1 MNEFLATPKFAI
13 LIRRNNFWTRTQE
26 VSIGLRIVM
35 AQLNSVD
42 CVAVIGLGYV
52 GLPLMLA
59 LRQNHKVIGYDISKK
74 RVSELNSG
82 FDASGEVDAASL
94 DISLKLSFTSNIQ
107 DVLLA
112 DCYIITVPTP
122 VDENNTPDLTNLI
135 DATRLVAEC
144 LSEGNLVVYES
155 TVYPGATEEICVPV
169 LERVSGLNLNK
180 GFFVGYSPERV
191 SPGKGA
197 TPMQEIKKVTSGSC
211 LVAAKAVD
219 KLYGSIIT
227 AGTHLAPSIKVAE
240 ASKVI
245 ENTQRDVN
253 IALMNEFALIFSRMK
268 INTNDVLTAA
278 STKWN
283 FLRFE
288 PGLVGGHCIGVDPY
302 YLSYKA
308 ENLGVKPNLITT
320 ARRLNESIPKYV
332 ARSLLKRLAKN
343 GRLDDA
349 CSVGIC
355 GLTFKEDCADLRNSK
370 VFDIIDELLD
380 WSVNVVVY
388 DPAVNHGTVPDKYCS
403 LVLSERDFFSEQYD
417 AILIAVAHSEFKVM
431 DQMSFLKLLKDKNS
445 ILFDLKSILNKSR
458 HLIEKKCQL
467 VSL

>member
-1 MNEFLATPKFAI
+1 M
-13 LIRRNNFWTRTQE
+13 
-26 VSIGLRIVM
+26 
-35 AQLNSVD
+35 
-42 CVAVIGLGYV
+42 
-52 GLPLMLA
+52 
-59 LRQNHKVIGYDISKK
+59 
-74 RVSELNSG
+74 
-82 FDASGEVDAASL
+82 
-94 DISLKLSFTSNIQ
+94 
-107 DVLLA
+107 
-112 DCYIITVPTP
+112 
-122 VDENNTPDLTNLI
+122 
-135 DATRLVAEC
+135 
-144 LSEGNLVVYES
+144 YES

-180 GFFVGYSPERV
+180 GFFVESYSPERV

-332 ARSLLKRLAKN
+332 ARSLLKRLAKKM
-343 GRLDDA
+343 G
-349 CSVGIC
+349 
-355 GLTFKEDCADLRNSK
+355 DLMMP
-370 VFDIIDELLD
+370 
-380 WSVNVVVY
+380 VVLGF
-388 DPAVNHGTVPDKYCS
+388 AG
-403 LVLSERDFFSEQYD
+403 
-417 AILIAVAHSEFKVM
+417 
-431 DQMSFLKLLKDKNS
+431 
-445 ILFDLKSILNKSR
+445 
-458 HLIEKKCQL
+458 
-467 VSL
+467 